1 MVDSSANVTVPVM
14 ERIKTFIAY
23 TMDRFNQLDESFM
36 MGVMQFNDRN
46 KAKVIRKVSKYTN
59 EADLERVL
67 RKMVPKRVSKRFTGD
82 ALIEASKT
90 VSMEVLKLFCGITC
104 LSIENVLHVLK
115 SLKVQIKN
123 V

>member
-1 MVDSSANVTVPVM
+1 
-14 ERIKTFIAY
+14 
-23 TMDRFNQLDESFM
+23 M

-46 KAKVIRKVSKYTN
+46 TAKVIRKVSKYTN

-90 VSMEVLKLFCGITC
+90 VSMEVLKLFGGITS
-104 LSIENVLHVLK
+104 LSIETVPPRSEKLQN
-115 SLKVQIKN
+115 
-123 V
+123 